1 MRLAFVIFAAVAAL
15 LGCAHAPEGPARP
28 KCPESEMASQC
39 TSGGL
44 KCEVDEK
51 RSCELCRCERTVF

>member
-1 MRLAFVIFAAVAAL
+1 
-15 LGCAHAPEGPARP
+15 
-28 KCPESEMASQC
+28 MASQC

-51 RSCELCRCERTVF
+51 RSCELCRCERMVF